1 MVIKKLSLLLIVI
14 GILLSGWSG
23 YEWWSQ
29 KNAAT
34 FEPKKAQAISKDW
47 KDTDYQKTVNRE
59 VVQTSDV
66 ISSKAPLDFKIGEEI
81 GELTIPA
88 LGYLYPIYWGTDEQ
102 TLKQGVG
109 MYDTDFTTLPEEA
122 GHTALAGHRDTV
134 FDGLDQLKNGDRLYV
149 TLDDTTYEYQI
160 RKTWITDEQD
170 RSVIVEKNSPTLT
183 LTTCYPFDYLGSAPD
198 RYIIQASLIQI
209 DDGSDSPS

>member
-34 FEPKKAQAISKDW
+34 FQPNKAQAISNNW
-47 KDTDYQKTVNRE
+47 KETDYQKTVNRE
-59 VVQTSDV
+59 VIQTSDV
-66 ISSKAPLDFKIGEEI
+66 ISPKTPVDFITGENI
-81 GELTIPA
+81 GELTIPQ

-109 MYDTDFTTLPEEA
+109 MYDTDFTTLPGEA

-134 FDGLDQLKNGDRLYV
+134 FDGLDQLKKGDRLYV
-149 TLDDTTYEYQI
+149 TFDQTTYEYQI
-160 RKTWITDEQD
+160 RKTWITDEHD
-170 RSVIVEKNSPTLT
+170 RSVIVKKNSPTLT

-198 RYIIQASLIQI
+198 RYIIEASLIQI
-209 DDGSDSPS
+209 DDGSDSRS

>member
-1 MVIKKLSLLLIVI
+1 MVVKKLSILLIITGMIVT
-14 GILLSGWSG
+14 GWSG
-23 YEWWSQ
+23 YEWWTQ
-29 KNAAT
+29 KSSAT
-34 FEPKKAQAISKDW
+34 FQPEKAQAISRDW
-47 KDTDYQKTVNRE
+47 EETDYQETVNRE
-59 VVQTSDV
+59 VVHTSDV
-66 ISSKAPLDFKIGEEI
+66 TPQMKAKTGEKI
-81 GELTIPA
+81 GELTIPQ

-109 MYDTDFTTLPEEA
+109 MYDTAFTTLPNQA

-134 FDGLDQLKNGDRLYV
+134 FDGLDQLKEGDRLYL

-160 RKTWITDEQD
+160 RKTWITDEHD
-170 RSVIVEKNSPTLT
+170 RSVIVKKNSPTLT

-209 DDGSDSPS
+209 NEGSDSPS

>member
-1 MVIKKLSLLLIVI
+1 MLVKKLSILLIITGMIVT
-14 GILLSGWSG
+14 GWSG

-29 KNAAT
+29 KSVAT
-34 FEPKKAQAISKDW
+34 FQPEKAQAISRNW
-47 KDTDYQKTVNRE
+47 EETDYQKTVNRE
-59 VVQTSDV
+59 VIQTSDATP
-66 ISSKAPLDFKIGEEI
+66 SSEAFNAKPGEKI
-81 GELTIPA
+81 GELTIPQ

-109 MYDTDFTTLPEEA
+109 MYDTNFTTLPSQA

-134 FDGLDQLKNGDRLYV
+134 FDGLDQLKKGDRLYL

-160 RKTWITDEQD
+160 RKTWITDEHD
-170 RSVIVEKNSPTLT
+170 RSVIVDKNSPTLT

-209 DDGSDSPS
+209 NEGSDPPS